1 MLPPS
6 PNIMLDDRRMLLKFS
21 AYGFLK
27 NLRFFEPFLYLFFLA
42 SGLSYL
48 EIGTLISIR
57 EISVLLLE
65 IPTGVVADLT
75 GRRRAMAGAF
85 AAYITSFSIFYLF
98 HRFVFFVPAMLLFA
112 AGEAFRSGTHKSMI
126 MTHLDAEGM
135 ADRKVA
141 YYGTTRSASRLG
153 SAVSALLA
161 GVIVYLWQDYHVVF
175 AVTIVPY
182 LLGLLLMLTYPRE
195 LDGELSVRPLSDLG
209 SHMAGSI
216 RQLVHRPGLLRMVIN
231 ASIYDS
237 FFKISKDYLSP
248 IVELFAVS
256 LPALLFIG
264 AATQRTAIL
273 VGVVYFFVYLNS
285 FVFSRKAAP
294 LMQWV
299 GNLPQAL
306 NILFFVLGGAFLVAA
321 LFLYLDILLLSIAA
335 VFFFFSL
342 YNLRKPMVVGYLG
355 DRIAPQQRATLLS
368 THNQLRSVAGMVIAP
383 VLGFF
388 ADRYG
393 ISAAFAFG
401 AVVLLIAGGVLY
413 IRDD

>member
-1 MLPPS
+1 MQE
-6 PNIMLDDRRMLLKFS
+6 DRRMLLRFS

-57 EISVLLLE
+57 ETSVLLLE
-65 IPTGVVADLT
+65 IPTGIVADLT
-75 GRRRAMAGAF
+75 GRRRAMVAAF
-85 AAYITSFSIFYLF
+85 GAYITSFSIFYLF
-98 HRFVFFVPAMLLFA
+98 SSFTLFIPAMLLFA
-112 AGEAFRSGTHKSMI
+112 AGEAFRSGTHKAMI
-126 MTHLDAEGM
+126 MTHLDTEDR

-161 GVIVYLWQDYHVVF
+161 GVLVYLWQDYNVIF
-175 AVTIVPY
+175 AVTIIPY
-182 LLGLLLMLTYPRE
+182 LLGMALMLTYPRE
-195 LDGELSVRPLSDLG
+195 LDGDPATRTLSGLWRHISE
-209 SHMAGSI
+209 SF
-216 RQLVHRPGLLRMVIN
+216 RQLLRRPGLLRMVVN
-231 ASIYDS
+231 AAVYDG

-256 LPALLFIG
+256 LPALLFIEE
-264 AATQRTAIL
+264 ATERTAIL

-285 FVFSRKAAP
+285 YVSSRKSAA
-294 LMQWV
+294 LMHRI
-299 GNLPQAL
+299 GNLPRAL
-306 NILFFVLGGAFLVAA
+306 NLLFFTFAGLFLAAA
-321 LFLYLDILLLSIAA
+321 LFLYLDVLLLSIAA

-355 DRIAPQQRATLLS
+355 DRIAPGQRATLLS

-383 VLGFF
+383 LLGFF
-388 ADRYG
+388 ADWQG
-393 ISAAFAFG
+393 VGAAFAFG
-401 AVVLLIAGGVLY
+401 AVLLFIAGGVLLV
-413 IRDD
+413 REE

>member
-6 PNIMLDDRRMLLKFS
+6 PNIMLDDRRMLFKFS

-57 EISVLLLE
+57 EASVLLLE

-85 AAYITSFSIFYLF
+85 GAYIASFTIFYLF
-98 HRFVFFVPAMLLFA
+98 RGFVPFVPAMLLFA

-126 MTHLDAEGM
+126 MTHLDAEDM
-135 ADRKVA
+135 ADRTVA

-153 SAVSALLA
+153 SALSALLA
-161 GVIVYLWQDYHVVF
+161 GAIVYVWQDYNVVF

-182 LLGLLLMLTYPRE
+182 LLGLALMLTYPRE
-195 LDGELSVRPLSDLG
+195 LDGNVSRQPLSDLW
-209 SHMAGSI
+209 SHVADSI
-216 RQLVHRPGLLRMVIN
+216 RQLIRRPGLLRMVVN

-248 IVELFAVS
+248 VIELFAVS
-256 LPALLFIG
+256 LPALLFIKG
-264 AATQRTAIL
+264 ATQRTAIL
-273 VGVVYFFVYLNS
+273 VGVIYFFVYLNS
-285 FVFSRKAAP
+285 FVSSRKSAA
-294 LMQWV
+294 LMRRV
-299 GNLPQAL
+299 GDLSRAL
-306 NILFFVLGGAFLVAA
+306 NLLFFLLASAFLAAA
-321 LFLYLDILLLSIAA
+321 LFLFLDVLLLSIAA

-368 THNQLRSVAGMVIAP
+368 THNQLRSVAGMIIAP
-383 VLGFF
+383 LMGFF
-388 ADRYG
+388 ADRHG
-393 ISAAFAFG
+393 IAAAFALG
-401 AVVLLIAGGVLY
+401 AGILLVAGSALY
-413 IRDD
+413 IRE